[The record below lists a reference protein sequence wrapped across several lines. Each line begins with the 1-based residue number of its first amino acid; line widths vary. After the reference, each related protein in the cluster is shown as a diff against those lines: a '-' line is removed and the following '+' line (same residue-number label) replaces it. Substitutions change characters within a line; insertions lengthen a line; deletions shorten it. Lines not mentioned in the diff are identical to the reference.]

1 MRSGRAPGSGAFG
14 AQNSPL
20 DAQLG
25 GNANSSSGFN
35 SFGGGGFFGSS
46 SGAADS
52 ALESGDPDV
61 DQMFGDISKSMGGL
75 LDEDEEELIED
86 DAASRPS
93 LFNRGRSGSVGSI
106 DTVSDDSTDEPAP
119 AVSGLGLGTTLWG
132 S

>member
-1 MRSGRAPGSGAFG
+1 
-14 AQNSPL
+14 
-20 DAQLG
+20 
-25 GNANSSSGFN
+25 
-35 SFGGGGFFGSS
+35 
-46 SGAADS
+46 
-52 ALESGDPDV
+52 
-61 DQMFGDISKSMGGL
+61 MFGDISKSMGGL

-86 DAASRPS
+86 DATSRPS